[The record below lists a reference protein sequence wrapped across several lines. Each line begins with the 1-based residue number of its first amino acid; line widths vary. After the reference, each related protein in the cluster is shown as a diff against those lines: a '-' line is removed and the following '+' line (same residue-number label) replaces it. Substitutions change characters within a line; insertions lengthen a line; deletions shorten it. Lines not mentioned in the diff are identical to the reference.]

1 MHTNFQYP
9 RFIPSADRQRSY
21 QIAVAENPRN
31 AMRTRTF
38 GPFNKLW
45 APGKTLYI
53 SFLKYPVERSVKW
66 AIFELARQWLDLS
79 GANLDIELTDDGDY
93 NVEIRIQLSKREHH
107 NACHIGTDAL
117 LSDSGP
123 SMTLNL
129 FPGETDFER
138 TILHEFG
145 HAFGAQHAHQHPEA
159 DIPWNVPAV
168 LENYRNLQGWTE
180 RDLMEQMINK
190 NTDSGNIVAPY
201 DRNSIMHYPVQQ
213 ADTIGDWEV
222 GVNTELSES
231 DLEFMRLA
239 YPEG

>member
-9 RFIPSADRQRSY
+9 RFTPCVDRQRSY
-21 QIAVAENPRN
+21 QVAVAENPRN

-45 APGKTLYI
+45 TPGKTIYI
-53 SFLKYPVERSVKW
+53 SFIYDSIERNTKW
-66 AIFELARQWLDLS
+66 AIYELARQWLDLS
-79 GANLDIELTDDGDY
+79 GANLDIALSDDEDF
-93 NVEIRIQLSKREHH
+93 NAKIRIHLSKKEHH
-107 NACHIGTDAL
+107 NTSHIGTDAL
-117 LSDSGP
+117 INDFDP

-129 FPGETDFER
+129 FPGDEDFER
-138 TILHEFG
+138 VILHEFG
-145 HAFGAQHAHQHPEA
+145 HAFGALHAHQHPEA

-168 LENYRNLQGWTE
+168 LENYRNLQGWSE

-190 NTDSGNIVAPY
+190 NTDSGNIIAPY

-222 GVNTELSES
+222 GVNSELTES

-239 YPEG
+239 YPED